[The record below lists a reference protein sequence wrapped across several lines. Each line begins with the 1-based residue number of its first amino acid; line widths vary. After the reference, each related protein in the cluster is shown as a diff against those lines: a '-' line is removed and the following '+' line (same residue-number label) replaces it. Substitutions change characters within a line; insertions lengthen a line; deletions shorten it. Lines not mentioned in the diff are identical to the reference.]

1 MDRPR
6 FRAYFLHPRFWL
18 LWMGLGSLWL
28 VSLLPYRVLMRLGRW
43 LGGLMFRLAR
53 SRRQIA
59 ARNLE
64 LCFPELSAAEH
75 DALLRENFASTGMTF
90 FEMAISWWWPAA
102 RLARLGQSRG
112 SSIFVRPRPKGRAC
126 C

>member
-18 LWMGLGSLWL
+18 LWSGLGLLWL
-28 VSLLPYRVLMRLGRW
+28 ISLLPYRLLKRLGRW
-43 LGGLMFRLAR
+43 LGGLMYHLAR

-64 LCFPELSAAEH
+64 LCFPELSAAERLR
-75 DALLRENFASTGMTF
+75 LLRENFASTGMTF
-90 FEMAISWWWPAA
+90 FEMAISWWWP
-102 RLARLGQSRG
+102 R
-112 SSIFVRPRPKGRAC
+112 RAC
-126 C
+126 ASWEASKAWSICSRPGRRARG